1 MWAMRIRASALAI
14 DFSQSIKR
22 WWQRPSH
29 ARIRST
35 THSRGRT
42 SKLCAVSEH
51 LTICTVLS
59 DDLQGVSQFGAR
71 IATVREN
78 IAGAVDFLLSVTT
91 EKWDYLKNS

>member
-1 MWAMRIRASALAI
+1 M
-14 DFSQSIKR
+14 
-22 WWQRPSH
+22 
-29 ARIRST
+29 
-35 THSRGRT
+35 
-42 SKLCAVSEH
+42 
-51 LTICTVLS
+51 TICTVLS